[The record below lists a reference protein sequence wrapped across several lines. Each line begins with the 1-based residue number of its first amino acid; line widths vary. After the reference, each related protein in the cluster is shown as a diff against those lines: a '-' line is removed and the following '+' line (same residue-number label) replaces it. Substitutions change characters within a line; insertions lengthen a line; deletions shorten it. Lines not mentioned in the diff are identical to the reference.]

1 MAHDPEIMGLCG
13 ETKIANKT
21 QSWVTMIQVF
31 EYYISHHMSKA
42 FETMFGGVT
51 CLPGCFCMYR
61 IKAPKGPNGYWVPIL
76 ANPDIVEHYS
86 ENVVDTLHKKN
97 LLLLGEDRYL
107 STLMLRTFPKRK
119 MMFVPQAICKTV
131 VPDTFKI
138 LLSQRRRWI
147 NSTVHNLM
155 ELVLVRDLCGTF
167 CFSMQFVI
175 FMELVGTL
183 VLPAAISF
191 TIYLVSI
198 SIYKAAFHDENLP
211 NTTLPLL
218 LLAAILGLPAV
229 LIAMTSRKLIY
240 VSWMMVYLGSLFVW
254 NFVLPAYAF
263 WHFDDFSWGQTRM
276 VAGEVAGGDH
286 SNKEGQFDSSH
297 IIMKR
302 WGEWERER
310 RQKAAILAGLPTPQF
325 LVSDSGEDWT
335 NHVREEDLS
344 DESSNSRKTSDSAQ
358 PFASR
363 HTTQGSSGSMNGYQL
378 SDPGYA
384 APNMDSIPLLNMH
397 APTPGGNIGR
407 QRVSQYSVYGGS
419 PYGAPGQDH
428 RMSGSFIPP
437 QRQFTASPKLSSNLA
452 TASYTPPPPPPGGP
466 RLASIDTRAPSPML
480 MMAAGAARSESPIP
494 RIPSDRSGDF
504 Q

>member
-1 MAHDPEIMGLCG
+1 
-13 ETKIANKT
+13 
-21 QSWVTMIQVF
+21 
-31 EYYISHHMSKA
+31 
-42 FETMFGGVT
+42 MFGGVT

-61 IKAPKGPNGYWVPIL
+61 IKAPKGGNGYWVPIL

-147 NSTVHNLM
+147 NSTIHNLM

-175 FMELVGTL
+175 FMELVGTV

-191 TIYLVSI
+191 TIYLVVL
-198 SIYKAAFHDENLP
+198 SIYGVIANDTSIDTKV
-211 NTTLPLL
+211 PLL

-229 LIAMTSRKLIY
+229 LIVMTSRKMVY
-240 VSWMMVYLGSLFVW
+240 VGWMMVYLCSIFVW
-254 NFVLPAYAF
+254 NFVLPAYAY

-276 VAGEVAGGDH
+276 VAGEVAGADH
-286 SNKEGQFDSSH
+286 GGKEGQFDSSH
-297 IIMKR
+297 ITMKR
-302 WGEWERER
+302 WGEWEKER

-325 LVSDSGEDWT
+325 LVSDSGEDWMS
-335 NHVREEDLS
+335 HVREEEMS
-344 DESSNSRKTSDSAQ
+344 DESSNSRQTSDSSL

-363 HTTQGSSGSMNGYQL
+363 HMTKNSLGSAGGYSLTDAPFPGNNGM
-378 SDPGYA
+378 
-384 APNMDSIPLLNMH
+384 MDSIPLLNMH
-397 APTPGGNIGR
+397 APAPGGTIGR
-407 QRVSQYSVYGGS
+407 QRASQYTGNPNS
-419 PYGAPGQDH
+419 PYGMMVPD
-428 RMSGSFIPP
+428 RMSTLTPP
-437 QRQFTASPKLSSNLA
+437 AMAHTGTPNRQYTSSPKLSSNLN
-452 TASYTPPPPPPGGP
+452 TSYTPPPPPPSGP
-466 RLASIDTRAPSPML
+466 RLGSIDTRAAPGSRP
-480 MMAAGAARSESPIP
+480 ESPLP
-494 RIPSDRSGDF
+494 
-504 Q
+504 